1 MLGYHSDPA
10 SVLAGSDVFT
20 LGTAPRGLPISL
32 LEAMALGLP
41 PVVTAVGA
49 NAVGVADKVVTDGV
63 TGVVVEP
70 GRPDLLAGAYVR
82 LAHDDRDLRR
92 RLGDAAA
99 ERAAELR
106 HSTDRAP
113 SRRAMWPSPGGST
126 LGSHPPVVIMSR
138 WAGR

>member
-1 MLGYHSDPA
+1 M
-10 SVLAGSDVFT
+10 LAGSDVFT
-20 LGTAPRGLPISL
+20 LSSRHEGLPISL

-82 LAHDDRDLRR
+82 LARDDDLRR

-99 ERAAELR
+99 ERAADFDITRTARTVEARYVALAR
-106 HSTDRAP
+106 RRLAGDLTP
-113 SRRAMWPSPGGST
+113 S
-126 LGSHPPVVIMSR
+126 
-138 WAGR
+138 